1 MSDLADAESGVR
13 GSASL
18 PRHSVRVLNPFNDK
32 QTITDLIALGVSR
45 REAELNVR
53 RGSGRTLRFDGV
65 PPVLAQGIV
74 AEFGRVGGVANAGPS
89 AYRGHGA
96 PDDAL
101 DLILL
106 GTVIQFEMLAGALAA
121 TGGGLEGAVHLA
133 LASTTWGAGVLR
145 MGPHAIDLGRR
156 VGVMG
161 ILNVTPDSFFDGGRY
176 FDPDR
181 AVERGLAMVQE
192 GADIIDVGG
201 DSANGEAAAIDAAE
215 EIRRVGPVV
224 KALARQVA
232 VPIAVDT
239 HRAETAAAVLDLGA
253 TLINDITGLS
263 DPEMA
268 SVIGRGDAGV
278 CVMHILGVPKSF
290 PAKWHYR
297 TVLGDIIRFLETRTD
312 LAISAGV
319 RRDRICIDPGI
330 EFGKLIGQD
339 LDIFRRIPELHVL
352 GFPILIAAS
361 RKTMIG
367 NVLGLASKERLEGT
381 AAVNAF
387 SIARGAHII
396 RVHDVQSMVRIA
408 RMSEALVGLTIDGTP
423 MERCR
428 SDGKIVDVEETLG

>member
-1 MSDLADAESGVR
+1 MSIEPDLGTGLEGLIT
-13 GSASL
+13 L
-18 PRHSVRVLNPFNDK
+18 PRHSVRVLHPFNDT
-32 QTITDLIALGVSR
+32 QTVIDLIKLGVSR
-45 REAELNVR
+45 REAEQTVR

-65 PPVLAQGIV
+65 SPTLAQAIV
-74 AEFGRVGGVANAGPS
+74 GEFGRTGGAATAGPS

-96 PDDAL
+96 ADDAL

-106 GTVIQFEMLAGALAA
+106 GTVMQFETLATSLAA
-121 TGGGLEGAVHLA
+121 RGGGLESTVRQA
-133 LASTTWGAGVLR
+133 LASTMWGAGVFR

-201 DSANGEAAAIDAAE
+201 DSANGEAPAIDAAE

-232 VPIAVDT
+232 VPVAVDT

-253 TLINDITGLS
+253 TLINDITGLG
-263 DPEMA
+263 DPDMA
-268 SVIGRGDAGV
+268 SVIGHGDAGV

-290 PAKWHYR
+290 PPNWHYR
-297 TVLGDIIRFLETRTD
+297 TVLGDIIRFLEARTD
-312 LAISAGV
+312 QAVSAGV
-319 RRDRICIDPGI
+319 GRDRICVDPGI

-339 LDIFRRIPELHVL
+339 LEIFRRIPELHLL

-367 NVLGLASKERLEGT
+367 NVLGLPSKESLEGT

-396 RVHDVQSMVRIA
+396 RVHDVQFMVRIA

>member
-1 MSDLADAESGVR
+1 MSSDAR
-13 GSASL
+13 GQIAEDGFATL
-18 PRHSVRVLNPFNDK
+18 PRHRVRVLHPFSDA
-32 QTITDLIALGVSR
+32 QTVRDLVTLGVPRSD
-45 REAELNVR
+45 AERTVR

-65 PPVLAQGIV
+65 SPAWAQEIV
-74 AEFGRVGGVANAGPS
+74 EEFGRIGGVATPGPS

-96 PDDAL
+96 ADDAL

-106 GTVIQFEMLAGALAA
+106 GTVMQFETLATALAA
-121 TGGGLEGAVHLA
+121 RGGGLGGAVHRA
-133 LASTTWGAGVLR
+133 LASTMWGAGVLR

-201 DSANGEAAAIDAAE
+201 DSANGEAPVIDAAE

-253 TLINDITGLS
+253 TLINDITGLG
-263 DPEMA
+263 DPAMA

-290 PAKWHYR
+290 PPNWHYR
-297 TVLGDIIRFLETRTD
+297 TVLGDIIRFLEARTD
-312 LAISAGV
+312 AAISAGIG
-319 RRDRICIDPGI
+319 RDRICIDPGI

-339 LDIFRRIPELHVL
+339 LDIFRRIPELHML

-367 NVLGLASKERLEGT
+367 NVLGLPSKERLEGT

-428 SDGKIVDVEETLG
+428 SDGKIADAEETLG

>member
-18 PRHSVRVLNPFNDK
+18 PRHSVRVLNPFNGK

-121 TGGGLEGAVHLA
+121 TGGGLEGAVHQA

-330 EFGKLIGQD
+330 E
-339 LDIFRRIPELHVL
+339 L

-423 MERCR
+423 MEWCR
-428 SDGKIVDVEETLG
+428 SDGKIVDVEDTLG